1 VLEQIGSGKGYVD
14 MSTVDAA
21 TSTKISEVS
30 PSAAS
35 VLSECLTSIWL
46 LAIVQL

>member
-21 TSTKISEVS
+21 TSTKINEV
-30 PSAAS
+30 
-35 VLSECLTSIWL
+35 SIWL
-46 LAIVQL
+46 LCSYKMPLTLLLV